1 MDLISFSVPGN
12 LLLMGE
18 YTILE
23 ESGLGLAI
31 AINKRAFF
39 FFQKKAILGVS
50 LAKRKK

>member
-39 FFQKKAILGVS
+39 LSKKAILGVS